1 MKSSI
6 FENVVNYCIFIITSS
21 GTSHEGEGGS
31 HDLFFFGGGAVQRGI
46 SCGQYSIKEDYR
58 KLIAN

>member
-1 MKSSI
+1 MLLTIVYSLSRAQGPVMKGRG
-6 FENVVNYCIFIITSS
+6 VTRFI
-21 GTSHEGEGGS
+21 
-31 HDLFFFGGGAVQRGI
+31 FGGGAVQRGI

>member
-31 HDLFFFGGGAVQRGI
+31 HDLFWGGVVQRGI

>member
-1 MKSSI
+1 MLLTIVYSLSRAQGPVMK
-6 FENVVNYCIFIITSS
+6 
-21 GTSHEGEGGS
+21 GRGG
-31 HDLFFFGGGAVQRGI
+31 HTIYFFWGGGAVQREI

>member
-1 MKSSI
+1 MLLTIVYSLSRAQGPVMKGRGGHTI
-6 FENVVNYCIFIITSS
+6 FF
-21 GTSHEGEGGS
+21 
-31 HDLFFFGGGAVQRGI
+31 LGGGAVQRGI

>member
-31 HDLFFFGGGAVQRGI
+31 HDLFFLGGG
-46 SCGQYSIKEDYR
+46 QYREGSVVVNIV
-58 KLIAN
+58 

>member
-31 HDLFFFGGGAVQRGI
+31 HDLFLGGG
-46 SCGQYSIKEDYR
+46 GQYREGSVVVNIV
-58 KLIAN
+58 

>member
-1 MKSSI
+1 MLLTIVYSLSRAQGPVMK
-6 FENVVNYCIFIITSS
+6 
-21 GTSHEGEGGS
+21 GRGG
-31 HDLFFFGGGAVQRGI
+31 HTIYFFGGGAVQRGI